1 MQSTGIPAHYRQLT
15 REQILSR
22 WQGQNRPQCHV
33 ELVRLYEPQPQTRFA
48 GEAVLYLQERRLTH
62 PRCV

>member
-33 ELVRLYEPQPQTRFA
+33 ELVRLYSRS
-48 GEAVLYLQERRLTH
+48 RRPGL
-62 PRCV
+62 PARPSCIYRNVA